1 MVKPEYKVTVTR
13 DLVGEY
19 GVALDWVNFEGNP
32 IQHKPILLI
41 LPGLTGSVNDA
52 YVMNICHKG
61 LINGYNVVIYQMRLL
76 NTNVKMN
83 KDGTPLN
90 LFYDIDN
97 AIEFIK
103 TKYNSDI
110 YAIGFSY
117 GANQLVRYL
126 GEIDYKNNN
135 IKGAVSISNP
145 YEFMVSAKLCE
156 LTIYN
161 RMLLMFLQ
169 KVYKRTRN
177 ALLKDKYLNLN
188 DNVLSNTITLYE
200 FDTYYTSKIMGYS
213 SAFEYYRNIGCAR
226 YIDKITVPLLC
237 VHAMDD
243 QITNARAIPY
253 YDIESN
259 PNVVL
264 MRTDYGTHTCFLE
277 NAGLFKVSQWI
288 VKPAVEFI
296 NAVKSTKK

>member
-1 MVKPEYKVTVTR
+1 MYLIHPDNLFLLFIKQYYPAFVILFLYVRNYISLIQIILLYLLLCTYIHFFSKTTLTYKKTPLISSLLSKCPNITSCNYKPPFFFPLNPMQLLLLNTSMVKPEYKVTVTR

-32 IQHKPILLI
+32 IQQKPILLI

-52 YVMNICHKG
+52 YVMNICHQG

-83 KDGTPLN
+83 NDRTPLN
-90 LFYDIDN
+90 LFHDIDN

-103 TKYNSDI
+103 KKYNNDI

-169 KVYKRTRN
+169 KV
-177 ALLKDKYLNLN
+177 
-188 DNVLSNTITLYE
+188 
-200 FDTYYTSKIMGYS
+200 
-213 SAFEYYRNIGCAR
+213 
-226 YIDKITVPLLC
+226 
-237 VHAMDD
+237 
-243 QITNARAIPY
+243 
-253 YDIESN
+253 
-259 PNVVL
+259 
-264 MRTDYGTHTCFLE
+264 
-277 NAGLFKVSQWI
+277 
-288 VKPAVEFI
+288 
-296 NAVKSTKK
+296 